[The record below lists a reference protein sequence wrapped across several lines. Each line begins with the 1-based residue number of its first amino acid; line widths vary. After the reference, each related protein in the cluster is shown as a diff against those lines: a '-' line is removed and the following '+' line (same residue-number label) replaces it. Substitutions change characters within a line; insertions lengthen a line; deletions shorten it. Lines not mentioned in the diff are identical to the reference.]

1 MPFTTLDTIRPMIHP
16 AIAIALSK
24 TFNGDTVFT
33 TIEAQAAI
41 LIRDMTGVDIPDD
54 TVNTPDWLHLPAAF
68 IIQQLAA
75 PQISELSDA
84 TRHAIE
90 KAYLNAIS
98 ILDRHP
104 KTDTA
109 SGEEIL
115 QDKSTSF
122 TASIN
127 YLETF

>member
-1 MPFTTLDTIRPMIHP
+1 MPFTTLNTIRPMIHP

-24 TFNGDTVFT
+24 PFNGETVFT
-33 TIEAQAAI
+33 AIEAQAAI

-54 TVNTPDWLHLPAAF
+54 PVNTPDWLHLPAAF
-68 IIQQLAA
+68 IIQHLTA

-84 TRHAIE
+84 TRDAIE

-104 KTDTA
+104 KTDSST
-109 SGEEIL
+109 GEEIL

-127 YLETF
+127 YLESF